1 VDLVLLHREV
11 LELLHREDLEPA
23 QVRKVDLDQAEVL
36 TPKVGLDQVHL
47 HQVHLHQVH
56 LHQVHLH
63 QVHLLQVQMEDSF
76 TAQLWS
82 DSQRALHLCV
92 TVWTMTQLHRIAW
105 MTPTAHE
112 E

>member
-56 LHQVHLH
+56 LHR
-63 QVHLLQVQMEDSF
+63 VQMEDSF

>member
-23 QVRKVDLDQAEVL
+23 QVRKVDLDQAEVP

-47 HQVHLHQVH
+47 HR
-56 LHQVHLH
+56 
-63 QVHLLQVQMEDSF
+63 VQMEDSF